1 MKKVMIVEKVRNQM
15 KRRKLP
21 IGEIRKLAERPETIE
36 PIDEHN
42 FLAKK
47 VYFDK
52 KLKRNMLLIIV
63 YEERKDSRRVYSAY
77 KTDIIQNREEE
88 KKK

>member
-1 MKKVMIVEKVRNQM
+1 MKKVMIVEKVRNQV

-21 IGEIRKLAERPETIE
+21 IGEIRKLAERPEAVE
-36 PIDEHN
+36 SVDEHN
-42 FLAKK
+42 FVAKK

-63 YEERKDSRRVYSAY
+63 YEEREDSRRVYSAY
-77 KTDIIQNREEE
+77 KTDIIENQE
-88 KKK
+88 

>member
-1 MKKVMIVEKVRNQM
+1 MIVEKVRNQV

-21 IGEIRKLAERPETIE
+21 IGEIRKLAGLPEAIE

-42 FLAKK
+42 FVAKK

-52 KLKRNMLLIIV
+52 RLKRDMLFIIV
-63 YEERKDSRRVYSAY
+63 CEERKDSRRVYSAY
-77 KTDIIQNREEE
+77 KTDIIEIKRRR
-88 KKK
+88 

>member
-1 MKKVMIVEKVRNQM
+1 M
-15 KRRKLP
+15 
-21 IGEIRKLAERPETIE
+21 
-36 PIDEHN
+36 DEHN
-42 FLAKK
+42 FVAKK

-77 KTDIIQNREEE
+77 KMDIIENQEEE
-88 KKK
+88 KIKREYLMILNRIRWR